1 MLPGFD
7 GERMSAQKL
16 IGMSLAELADAYAS
30 RSLSPVE
37 VVNDVIRHAEAVNGS
52 INALFCFRP
61 EQAIAEARQSEAR
74 WKAKAALGPLDGVP
88 MTVKDSVAI
97 VGWPYFHGI
106 GANRSMPPS
115 NYDSPP
121 AIALREAGAVIFAK
135 TTMPDCGLMASG
147 ISSLHGITRNPWGL
161 AWNTG
166 GSSAGAGASVA
177 AGAGF
182 VSVGTDIAGSVRLP
196 AAHCGLAS
204 LKPTHGRVPHLP
216 ADTMRM
222 AGPMGRSVDDIAR
235 LLTVLARQDERDT
248 WSLPADGVRYHERL
262 GRDVR
267 GLKIG
272 ILTDMGFGSK
282 PEADVRNA
290 VEAAGRLLA
299 GAGAIVEPFVSP
311 LDDDA
316 YAPIDL
322 FLQVRGYLEYSSLP
336 PHSDGE
342 GDINPYVREWSL
354 GGARHS
360 GADLYRALGQIG
372 QMKAALLAAFVGW
385 DYVIAPTLPVVN
397 FPAEEPGVSRQKPL
411 EHTLFTAMFNQT
423 CQPASTICM
432 AFDRRHLPIGV
443 QVIGHRFDDLGVL
456 QVTKSLEGL
465 RSLTMDWPFQPRA

>member
-1 MLPGFD
+1 
-7 GERMSAQKL
+7 MSTKEV
-16 IGMSLAELADAYAS
+16 IGMSLAELANAYAA
-30 RSLSPVE
+30 RELSPVE
-37 VVNDVIRHAEAVNGS
+37 VLLAVIDHARAVNGA
-52 INALFCFRP
+52 INALFSLRP
-61 EQAIAEARQSEAR
+61 DDAMESARQSEAR
-74 WKAKAALGPLDGVP
+74 WKAKATLGPLDGVP
-88 MTVKDSVAI
+88 MTIKDSVAMA
-97 VGWPYFHGI
+97 GWPYFHGI
-106 GANRSMPPS
+106 GANRSQPPS

-196 AAHCGLAS
+196 AAHCGLAG

-248 WSLPADGVRYHERL
+248 WSLPADGLRYHEGL
-262 GRDVR
+262 DRDVK

-272 ILTDMGFGSK
+272 ILTDMGFGAK
-282 PEADVRNA
+282 PEAAVRHA
-290 VEAAGRLLA
+290 VEAAGQLLA
-299 GAGAIVEPFVSP
+299 GAGAIVAPFVSP
-311 LDDDA
+311 LDYDA

-322 FLQVRGYLEYSSLP
+322 FLQVRGYLEYTSLP
-336 PHSDGE
+336 PHTDGAR
-342 GDINPYVREWSL
+342 DINPYVREWCL

-372 QMKAALLAAFVGW
+372 KIKTVLLAAFKGW
-385 DYVIAPTLPVVN
+385 DYVLAPTLPVVN

-432 AFDRRHLPIGV
+432 AFDSRHLPIGV
-443 QVIGHRFDDLGVL
+443 QVIGHRFDDHGVL
-456 QVTKSLEGL
+456 QVTNVLEQL
-465 RSLTMDWPFQPRA
+465 RSVTMDWPFQPRA